1 MKPILSLAALFAV
14 ALPATLAG
22 TVGGGGGGRGG
33 ARDGEVRSVSVLPAA
48 GKVEVVIDLQGAVDV
63 QDFTLSGPAR
73 LVVDLVGARLT
84 APATLYD
91 GQNRGGI
98 RNIRYAQF
106 KPDVVRVVI
115 DLDVLKDYQVQR
127 GAGQVRVRIGTERT
141 GFAAWSSL
149 NGAAVP
155 VATTTTPVRPPSE
168 DAPPVP
174 DVTSGPDQ
182 AARVRTPTVGRPM
195 SIEEYLATHRTEA
208 QQSPAPRITVQWDA
222 ASIEDV
228 VAGFAA
234 FSGRTIIIGKGITG
248 TVSAEIKNQPWDL
261 AFHAVLESQGL
272 DVVTLPGG
280 IFNVVSK
287 AELARADSTVPIE
300 TRLVRINY
308 AKATSLVPAV
318 ASIVTKRG
326 AVVADSTSNS
336 LVITEVSSRI
346 NQVADFVQGLD
357 LRTPQVSIQ
366 AKIIFVD
373 RTDVEELGV
382 KYDLGS
388 TTQFFNRLIQRPD
401 PRSAEPVDTDLDGVP
416 DALVPTK
423 NFASTD
429 NIVSLGGNSLSAIGN
444 AGQAVVNPALE
455 LIFSTAIGNFDLTTF
470 VQALQRVELAD
481 IQAEPTITT
490 VDNRQAEILVGDRV
504 PIRIIDVSAQA
515 GATTGSNVP
524 RATVQF
530 QQTGINLRVT
540 PHVTQ
545 NRQILM
551 EVHAER
557 SNVKPAAVDIGFTFQ
572 TQQADNQILVNDGE
586 TAVIGGLTVTEVT
599 VTKSGIPFLVDLP
612 ILGKLFGF
620 TSQTEN
626 RRDLLILITPHI
638 IDDLVAPTGQ

>member
-1 MKPILSLAALFAV
+1 MKPLFALATLFAV
-14 ALPATLAG
+14 ALPAASPLAAAPTG
-22 TVGGGGGGRGG
+22 DRG
-33 ARDGEVRSVSVLPAA
+33 RDGEVRAVSVRPAT
-48 GKVEVVIDLQGAVDV
+48 GNVEVVIDLQGAVEV
-63 QDFTLSGPAR
+63 QDFTLNGPAR
-73 LVVDLVGARLT
+73 LVLDLVGAHLA

-115 DLDVLKDYQVQR
+115 DLDVLKGYQVQR
-127 GAGQVRVRIGTERT
+127 TS
-141 GFAAWSSL
+141 FASWSSL
-149 NGAAVP
+149 TAAAP
-155 VATTTTPVRPPSE
+155 VSTAARPAAE
-168 DAPPVP
+168 PPPAP
-174 DVTSGPDQ
+174 DVTGGPDQ
-182 AARVRTPTVGRPM
+182 AARVRTPTLGRPM
-195 SIEEYLATHRTEA
+195 SIEEYLATHGNEA
-208 QQSPAPRITVQWDA
+208 QQSPSPRITVQWDA

-234 FSGRTIIIGKGITG
+234 FSGRTIVIGKGITG

-401 PRSAEPVDTDLDGVP
+401 PRTAQPVDTDLDGVP
-416 DALVPTK
+416 DALVPK
-423 NFASTD
+423 DNFPSTD
-429 NIVSLGGNSLSAIGN
+429 NIVALGGNSLSAIGN
-444 AGQAVVNPALE
+444 ASQAVINPALE

-515 GATTGSNVP
+515 GAAGATGVP

-557 SNVKPAAVDIGFTFQ
+557 SNVRPAAVDIGFTFQ

-620 TSQTEN
+620 SSQQEI

>member
-22 TVGGGGGGRGG
+22 TGGGGGG

-155 VATTTTPVRPPSE
+155 VATTTTPATSASE

-174 DVTSGPDQ
+174 DVASGPDQ

-373 RTDVEELGV
+373 RTDVEELGI

-401 PRSAEPVDTDLDGVP
+401 PRSAQPVDTDLDGVP

-423 NFASTD
+423 NFLSTD

-444 AGQAVVNPALE
+444 AAATLSTGSPALE
-455 LIFSTAIGNFDLTTF
+455 LIFSTAIGNFDLTSF
-470 VQALQRVELAD
+470 VQALQSVQLAD
-481 IQAEPTITT
+481 VQAEPTITT

-504 PIRIIDVSAQA
+504 PIRVIDVSAQA
-515 GATTGSNVP
+515 GGTGTGPAVP
-524 RATVQF
+524 RATVSF

-557 SNVKPAAVDIGFTFQ
+557 SNVVPGPVDIGFTFQ

-586 TAVIGGLTVTEVT
+586 TAVIGGLTVTEVK
-599 VTKSGIPFLVDLP
+599 VVKSGIPFLVDLP

-620 TSQTEN
+620 TSQQET

>member
-1 MKPILSLAALFAV
+1 MKRFAALVAVLALAAAPPPR
-14 ALPATLAG
+14 ALAG
-22 TVGGGGGGRGG
+22 
-33 ARDGEVRSVSVLPAA
+33 RDGEVRAVSVRPAA
-48 GKVEVVIDLQGAVDV
+48 GRVEVVIDLQGAVQV
-63 QDFTLSGPAR
+63 HDFTLNGPAR
-73 LVVDLVGARLT
+73 LVLDLVGARLS

-91 GQNRGGI
+91 GLNRGGI
-98 RNIRYAQF
+98 RNVRYAQF

-115 DLDVLKDYQVQR
+115 DLDVLKDYQVER

-141 GFAAWSSL
+141 AFAAWSSL
-149 NGAAVP
+149 DAASIAAAPAASSLAAAPAPAP
-155 VATTTTPVRPPSE
+155 V
-168 DAPPVP
+168 PPV
-174 DVTSGPDQ
+174 TGGPDQ

-195 SIEEYLATHRTEA
+195 SIDEYLATHRSEA
-208 QQSPAPRITVQWDA
+208 LQSPAPRITVQWDA
-222 ASIEDV
+222 ASIADV

-234 FSGRTIIIGKGITG
+234 FSGRTIVVGKGITG

-261 AFHAVLESQGL
+261 AFNAVLESQGL
-272 DVVTLPGG
+272 AVVTLPGG

-287 AELARADSTVPIE
+287 VELARADSTVPIE

-336 LVITEVSSRI
+336 LVITDVSSRI
-346 NQVADFVQGLD
+346 ADVVDFVKGLD

-388 TTQFFNRLIQRPD
+388 TTQFFNRLVQRPD
-401 PRSAEPVDTDLDGVP
+401 PRSAQPVDTDLDGVP
-416 DALVPTK
+416 DALVPTE
-423 NFASTD
+423 NFPSNE
-429 NIVSLGGNSLSAIGN
+429 NIVALGGNSLSAIGN
-444 AGQAVVNPALE
+444 ASQAVVNPALE
-455 LIFSTAIGNFDLTTF
+455 LIFSTAIGNFDLTAF

-504 PIRIIDVSAQA
+504 PIRIIDVSSPTA
-515 GATTGSNVP
+515 GVGGVP

-540 PHVTQ
+540 PHVTA

-557 SNVKPAAVDIGFTFQ
+557 SSVRPAAVDIGFTFQ

-638 IDDLVAPTGQ
+638 IDDLVAPSGQ

>member
-1 MKPILSLAALFAV
+1 MKAILSIAALLVAV
-14 ALPATLAG
+14 VPRALAG
-22 TVGGGGGGRGG
+22 TAVDGGVRA
-33 ARDGEVRSVSVLPAA
+33 ARDGEVRGVSVLPAT
-48 GKVEVVIDLQGAVDV
+48 GKVEIVIDLQGAAQVT
-63 QDFTLSGPAR
+63 DFTLANPAR
-73 LVVDLVGARLT
+73 LVIDLQGARLT

-91 GQNRGGI
+91 GQNRGGV

-115 DLDVLKDYQVQR
+115 DLDALKDYQIER
-127 GAGQVRVRIGTERT
+127 AAGQVRVRIGTERT
-141 GFAAWSSL
+141 AFAAWSSSTVVPPAPL
-149 NGAAVP
+149 AV
-155 VATTTTPVRPPSE
+155 AR
-168 DAPPVP
+168 A
-174 DVTSGPDQ
+174 SGPAPAVTGGPEQ
-182 AARVRTPTVGRPM
+182 AARVTTPNLGRSL
-195 SIEEYLATHRTEA
+195 SIEEYLALHRADA
-208 QQSPAPRITVQWDA
+208 QQSQAARITVQWDNA
-222 ASIEDV
+222 GIEDV

-234 FSGRTIIIGKGITG
+234 FSGRTIILSKGITG
-248 TVSAEIKNQPWDL
+248 NVTAEVKNQPWDL
-261 AFHAVLESQGL
+261 ALNAVLESQGL
-272 DVVTLPGG
+272 TVQTLPGG
-280 IFNVVSK
+280 ILNVVSK
-287 AELARADSTVPIE
+287 VEMARADSTVPIT

-308 AKATSLVPAV
+308 ARATSLVPSV

-326 AVVADSTSNS
+326 QVVADSTSNS

-346 NQVADFVQGLD
+346 EDVVEFVKGLD

-373 RTDVEELGV
+373 RQDVEELGV

-388 TTQFFNRLIQRPD
+388 TTQFFNKLVQRPD
-401 PRSAEPVDTDLDGVP
+401 PRTAQPVDTDLDGVP
-416 DALVPTK
+416 DALVPTD
-423 NFASTD
+423 NFPANE
-429 NIVSLGGNSLSAIGN
+429 NIVALGGNSLSALGN
-444 AGQAVVNPALE
+444 ASQEVINPALD
-455 LIFSTAIGNFDLTTF
+455 LIFSTAIGNFDLTAF
-470 VQALQRVELAD
+470 VQALQRVDLAD

-490 VDNRQAEILVGDRV
+490 LDNRQAEILVGDRV
-504 PIRIIDVSAQA
+504 PIRVIDVSAVAA
-515 GATTGSNVP
+515 GGTGTNVP
-524 RATVQF
+524 RATVSF

-540 PHVTQ
+540 PHVTA

-557 SNVKPAAVDIGFTFQ
+557 SNVRPAAVDIGFTFQ
-572 TQQADNQILVNDGE
+572 TQQADNQILVSDGE

>member
-1 MKPILSLAALFAV
+1 MMAFAHLALLAIV
-14 ALPATLAG
+14 APRALAG
-22 TVGGGGGGRGG
+22 TTI
-33 ARDGEVRSVSVLPAA
+33 RDGEVRGVSVVPAA
-48 GKVEVVIDLQGAVDV
+48 GKVEVVIDLQGAA
-63 QDFTLSGPAR
+63 QINDFTLASPAR
-73 LVVDLVGARLT
+73 LVIDLQGARLS

-91 GQNRGGI
+91 GKNRGGV
-98 RNIRYAQF
+98 RNVRYAQF

-115 DLDVLKDYQVQR
+115 DLDALKDYEVER
-127 GAGQVRVRIGTERT
+127 VGGQVRVRIGTERT
-141 GFAAWSSL
+141 TFAAWSSSTVAPVTRAAAP
-149 NGAAVP
+149 AAV
-155 VATTTTPVRPPSE
+155 A
-168 DAPPVP
+168 APPVGG
-174 DVTSGPDQ
+174 GPES
-182 AARVRTPTVGRPM
+182 AARVTTPSLGRSM
-195 SIEEYLATHRTEA
+195 SIEEYLAAHRAEA
-208 QQSPAPRITVQWDA
+208 AQSQAPRITVQWDN

-234 FSGRTIIIGKGITG
+234 FSGRTIILAKGITG
-248 TVSAEIKNQPWDL
+248 NVTAEIKNQPWDL
-261 AFHAVLESQGL
+261 AFNAVLESQGL
-272 DVVTLPGG
+272 AWQNLPGG
-280 IFNVVSK
+280 ILNVVSK
-287 AELARADSTVPIE
+287 VELARADSTVPIT

-308 AKATSLVPAV
+308 AKATSLVPSV

-326 AVVADSTSNS
+326 QVVADSTSNS

-346 NQVADFVQGLD
+346 DEVVEFVKGLD

-382 KYDLGS
+382 KYDLG
-388 TTQFFNRLIQRPD
+388 TTNQFFNQLIQRPD
-401 PRSAEPVDTDLDGVP
+401 PRTAEPIDTDLDGVP
-416 DALVPTK
+416 DALVPTENFDK
-423 NFASTD
+423 NE
-429 NIVSLGGNSLSAIGN
+429 NIVALGGNSLSALGN
-444 AGQAVVNPALE
+444 ASQEVINPALQ

-490 VDNRQAEILVGDRV
+490 LDNRSAQILVGDRV
-504 PIRIIDVSAQA
+504 PIRIIDVSSA
-515 GATTGSNVP
+515 GGGAASQNVP
-524 RATVQF
+524 RATVSF
-530 QQTGINLRVT
+530 EQTGINLRVT
-540 PHVTQ
+540 PHVTA

-557 SNVKPAAVDIGFTFQ
+557 SNVRPASVDIGFTFQ
-572 TQQADNQILVNDGE
+572 TQQADNQLLVNDGE